1 MESALHLL
9 TDAWT
14 QVATPIDL
22 LIAGFVT
29 VHVLLHKRDVAA
41 SIGWIG
47 LSWLSPVAGGG
58 LYFVFGVNRVERR
71 ARKLRRDRNRDG
83 RDAEL
88 PGGEIAEHFK
98 PMERAARRLTG
109 RTALAGNAFAV
120 LVNGDEGYPAMLAA
134 IGEARRSVALSSYI
148 MRADAAGQPF
158 IAALVAAHRRGVQV
172 RVLLD
177 GIGSGYF
184 VSPVYRALRRHG
196 VPAARF
202 MHSSWPWRM
211 PFLNLRSHKKILVVD
226 GCVGFTGGMNI
237 SRDNLV
243 ARHPRSPIRDVHF
256 RIEGPV
262 VGQLAEAF
270 ARDWSFTT
278 DEDLDGDEWFPDVAQ
293 TGLERSGPAVARVV
307 TSGPDQDIEKVEFV
321 MLEAIACAHRSI
333 RLMTPYF
340 LPSDRLVTALAMA
353 SIRGIAV
360 DVVVPRITDH
370 RLIDWALFPHVAPL
384 LKDGVRI
391 WRNPPPFE
399 HTKLLVVDDE
409 WCMVGSANWDVRSLR
424 LNFELNVEVYDRA
437 LAGELARIIGSRM
450 RSRLSG
456 RDLAARPLPL
466 RLRDAATRLLVP
478 YL

>member
-1 MESALHLL
+1 MESSLHLL
-9 TDAWT
+9 AAAWGK
-14 QVATPIDL
+14 VATPVDL
-22 LIAGFVT
+22 LIGGFVT

-71 ARKLRRDRNRDG
+71 ARRLRRDRGRDG
-83 RDAEL
+83 RDAPL
-88 PGGEIAEHFK
+88 PGGDIAEHFK

-109 RTALAGNAFAV
+109 RAASAGNALAV
-120 LVNGDEGYPAMLAA
+120 LTNGDAAYPAMLAA
-134 IGEARRSVALSSYI
+134 IAEARRSVALSSYI
-148 MRADAAGQPF
+148 LFADEAGQRF
-158 IAALVAAHRRGVQV
+158 IAALVAAHGRGVQV
-172 RVLLD
+172 RVLVD

-184 VSPVYRALRRHG
+184 YSGAYRALRHHG

-202 MHSSWPWRM
+202 MHSSLPWRM

-226 GCVGFTGGMNI
+226 GRVGFTGGMNI
-237 SRDNLV
+237 ARENLV
-243 ARHPRSPIRDVHF
+243 VRHPRHAVRDVHF
-256 RIEGPV
+256 RLDGPV

-278 DEDLDGDEWFPDVAQ
+278 DEDLDGDDWFPDLA
-293 TGLERSGPAVARVV
+293 EDGPAVARVV
-307 TSGPDQDIEKVEFV
+307 TSGPDQDIEKIEFV
-321 MLEAIACAHRSI
+321 MLEAIACARRSI

-353 SIRGIAV
+353 AIRGIAV
-360 DVVVPRITDH
+360 DVVVPRISDH
-370 RLIDWALFPHVAPL
+370 MLIDWALFPHVAPL

-409 WCMVGSANWDVRSLR
+409 WCMVGSSNWDVRSLR
-424 LNFELNVEVYDRA
+424 LNFELNVEVYHAA
-437 LAGELARIIGSRM
+437 LASELGGIIGSRM
-450 RSRLSG
+450 QTRLRQ
-456 RDLAARPLPL
+456 RDLATRPLPL